1 MAISEKRIRFH
12 LHRQQ
17 KLKSKRHNWDNLWQD
32 LSDYFCPGRI
42 TAVRREEDGARK
54 TKKIYDNT
62 GADAAQKLA
71 AGLYSRTVNPAS
83 KWFYITL
90 ETPDEELEKDK
101 DVAAW
106 FDIARDR
113 TQSVINKRG
122 TGALYQTY
130 CDLTSLCNA
139 VLFTNEDP
147 INGVSFRTFP
157 IDTVDIAE
165 DYRGV
170 VDTVYRKFEMTL
182 RQVEQEFPG
191 RLPDDK
197 MRQMDEEPDAKVE
210 VLHVVG
216 PRQDY
221 DPDKIDNLNMPFESL
236 YILCEGEVLLAESG
250 YPEMPYAVARLEVL
264 AGELYGRGPATIA
277 LPEVKSLNEMA
288 KLQLDGSNMRLRPPL
303 DVPLNAYVNP
313 IQLIPGYKN
322 LNQDEGGRR
331 VTALNVAGD
340 LQYTAKDIELQ
351 QNKVK
356 EIFYN
361 DQLYLRTNAEMTA
374 TEVQKRSEIQMQLM
388 GPWQGRLELELFE
401 PLINR
406 ILGILIRSGEI
417 PPPPQALL
425 EMSDM
430 TLSGRPQEVVDAMQK
445 TLQSGPQA
453 KKPGRPKKSKAEQQR
468 ETKERQ
474 KYSTRALK
482 IVYDSPLARAQRLVD
497 VQVIDQ
503 VKMSIAQSMQ
513 LNPQGAQE
521 YLMRF
526 DMVQM
531 EVDRAR
537 ALGLPSKYIKTQEEF
552 EQAQAAQQQQMQQM
566 QQMQALQQMADVGEK
581 VGRTPGGEQL
591 TQNLF
596 GQLGEQ
602 MGQATEEEALT
613 GG

>member
-1 MAISEKRIRFH
+1 MTVSEKRVRFH
-12 LHRQQ
+12 IQRQQ
-17 KLKSKRHNWDNLWQD
+17 KLKSKRQNWDNLWQD

-42 TAVRREEDGARK
+42 TAIRREEEGARK
-54 TKKIYDNT
+54 TQKIYDNT

-90 ETPDEELEKDK
+90 ETADEELENDK
-101 DVAAW
+101 EVNNW

-139 VLFTNEDP
+139 VLFIQEDP
-147 INGVSFRTFP
+147 INGVSFRTYP
-157 IDTVDIAE
+157 IDRVDIAE

-182 RQVEQEFPG
+182 RQIEQEFPG
-191 RLPDDK
+191 KLPHDK
-197 MRQMDEEPDAKVE
+197 VQQMENEPDAKAW
-210 VLHVVG
+210 VLHVVA
-216 PRQDY
+216 PRKDR

-236 YILCEGEVLLAESG
+236 YILCEGPVLLEESG

-331 VTALNVAGD
+331 ITALNVAGD

-406 ILGILIRSGEI
+406 ILGILIRHGDV

-425 EMSDM
+425 DNSEE
-430 TLSGRPQEVVDAMQK
+430 TLSGRPSEVFE
-445 TLQSGPQA
+445 QA
-453 KKPGRPKKSKAEQQR
+453 RAEVIGKKKPKEGQKKEKSEKQQA
-468 ETKERQ
+468 KERQ

-503 VKMSIAQSMQ
+503 VKQSIAASMQ
-513 LNPQGAQE
+513 LNPQSAQE

-531 EVDRAR
+531 EVDRAK
-537 ALGLPSKYIKTQEEF
+537 ALGLPTKYIVSQEEY
-552 EQAQAAQQQQMQQM
+552 EQAKAAMQQQQA
-566 QQMQALQQMADVGEK
+566 QMQAMQSMGQMADVGQK
-581 VGRTPGGEQL
+581 VGNTPGGEQL
-591 TQNLF
+591 TQQLF
-596 GQLGEQ
+596 SQLGSQ
-602 MGQATEEEALT
+602 MGEGAEAE
-613 GG
+613 GNENG

>member
-1 MAISEKRIRFH
+1 MTVSEKRIRFH
-12 LHRQQ
+12 LNRQQ
-17 KLKSKRHNWDNLWQD
+17 RLKSKRQNWDNLWQD

-42 TAVRREEDGARK
+42 TAIRREEEGARK

-90 ETPDEELEKDK
+90 ETADEELENNKEINN
-101 DVAAW
+101 W

-139 VLFTNEDP
+139 VLFIQEDP
-147 INGVSFRTFP
+147 ISGVSFRTYP
-157 IDTVDIAE
+157 IDRVDIAE

-182 RQVEQEFPG
+182 RQIDQEFPG
-191 RLPDDK
+191 KLPHDK
-197 MRQMDEEPDAKVE
+197 LQQMETEPDAKAW
-210 VLHVVG
+210 VLHVVA
-216 PRQDY
+216 PRKDR

-236 YILCEGEVLLAESG
+236 YILCEGPVLLEESG

-331 VTALNVAGD
+331 ITALNVAGD

-401 PLINR
+401 PMINR
-406 ILGILIRSGEI
+406 ILGILIRQGEV
-417 PPPPQALL
+417 PPPPQELL
-425 EMSDM
+425 ENADND
-430 TLSGRPQEVVDAMQK
+430 TFSGRPEGYYEESRMQ
-445 TLQSGPQA
+445 LAG
-453 KKPGRPKKSKAEQQR
+453 KKSKKDKKQTPKQEA
-468 ETKERQ
+468 KERQ

-531 EVDRAR
+531 EVDRAK
-537 ALGLPSKYIKTQEEF
+537 ALGLPTKYIVSQEDY
-552 EQAQAAQQQQMQQM
+552 EQAKAQMQQQQQQMQAM
-566 QQMQALQQMADVGEK
+566 QQMGAMADVGQK
-581 VGRTPGGEQL
+581 VGNTPGGEQL
-591 TQNLF
+591 TQQMF
-596 GQLGEQ
+596 AQLGEQ
-602 MGQATEEEALT
+602 MGGEAEAE
-613 GG
+613 GSENG

>member
-1 MAISEKRIRFH
+1 MAISEKRVKFH
-12 LHRQQ
+12 IARQQ
-17 KLKSKRHNWDNLWQD
+17 KLKANRANWDSLWQD

-42 TAVRREEDGARK
+42 TAVRKESEGARK
-54 TKKIYDNT
+54 TQKIYDNT
-62 GADAAQKLA
+62 GADASQKLA

-83 KWFYITL
+83 KWFYITV
-90 ETPDEELEKDK
+90 ETPDESIETNKE
-101 DVAAW
+101 VSEW
-106 FDIARDR
+106 FDLARDK

-139 VLFTNEDP
+139 VLFINEDP
-147 INGVSFRTFP
+147 IAGVSFRVFP

-182 RQVEQEFPG
+182 RQIEQEFPG
-191 RLPDDK
+191 KLSRDKQQQMEDD
-197 MRQMDEEPDAKVE
+197 PDAKAN

-216 PRQDY
+216 PRKKY
-221 DPDKIDNLNMPFESL
+221 DPDKIDNLNMPIESI
-236 YILCEGEVLLAESG
+236 YILCEDATVLQESG

-288 KLQLDGSNMRLRPPL
+288 KLQLDSSNMRLRPPL
-303 DVPLNAYVNP
+303 DVPINAYVNP
-313 IQLIPGYKN
+313 IELIPGYKN

-331 VTALNVAGD
+331 VTPLNVAGE
-340 LQYTAKDIELQ
+340 LSYTAKDIELM

-356 EIFYN
+356 TIFYN

-406 ILGILIRSGEI
+406 VLGILIRTGEI
-417 PPPPQALL
+417 PPPPQELL
-425 EMSDM
+425 ELSEDEV
-430 TLSGRPQEVVDAMQK
+430 LSGKLQRQESNSEEQE
-445 TLQSGPQA
+445 A
-453 KKPGRPKKSKAEQQR
+453 KQEEKRRKR
-468 ETKERQ
+468 
-474 KYSTRALK
+474 YSTKALK

-503 VKMSIAQSMQ
+503 VKMSIAQTMQ
-513 LNPQGAQE
+513 LNPQGAQDL
-521 YLMRF
+521 LMRF
-526 DMVQM
+526 DLGKM
-531 EVDRAR
+531 EVDKAK
-537 ALGLPSKYIKTQEEF
+537 ALGLPTKYIVTDEEYNKAK
-552 EQAQAAQQQQMQQM
+552 EAQAAQMQQAQAM
-566 QQMQALQQMADVGEK
+566 QSMTQMADAGQK
-581 VGRTPGGEQL
+581 IGNTPGGEQL
-591 TQNLF
+591 TQGLF
-596 GQLGEQ
+596 GALGEQ
-602 MGQATEEEALT
+602 LGGAL
-613 GG
+613 GEGAAANG

>member
-1 MAISEKRIRFH
+1 MTVTEKRIRFH
-12 LHRQQ
+12 LNRQQ
-17 KLKSKRHNWDNLWQD
+17 KLKSKRQNWDNLWQD

-42 TAVRREEDGARK
+42 TAIRREEDGARK

-90 ETPDEELEKDK
+90 ETADEELENNSEINK
-101 DVAAW
+101 W
-106 FDIARDR
+106 FDLARDR

-139 VLFTNEDP
+139 VLFIQEDP
-147 INGVSFRTFP
+147 ISGVSFRTYP
-157 IDTVDIAE
+157 IDRVDIAE

-182 RQVEQEFPG
+182 RQINQEFPG
-191 RLPDDK
+191 KLPHDK
-197 MRQMDEEPDAKVE
+197 MQQMENEPDAKAW
-210 VLHVVG
+210 VLHVVA
-216 PRQDY
+216 PRTER

-236 YILCEGEVLLAESG
+236 YILCEGPVLLEESG

-331 VTALNVAGD
+331 ITALNVAGD

-401 PLINR
+401 PMINR
-406 ILGILIRSGEI
+406 ILGILIRQGDV
-417 PPPPQALL
+417 PPPPQELL
-425 EMSDM
+425 ENADNE
-430 TLSGRPQEVVDAMQK
+430 TFSGRPEGYYEESRMQ
-445 TLQSGPQA
+445 LAG
-453 KKPGRPKKSKAEQQR
+453 KKPKKDKKQTPKQEA
-468 ETKERQ
+468 KERQ

-503 VKMSIAQSMQ
+503 VKASIAQSMQ
-513 LNPQGAQE
+513 LNPQGAQD

-531 EVDRAR
+531 EVDRAK
-537 ALGLPSKYIKTQEEF
+537 ALGLPTKYIVPQEEY
-552 EQAQAAQQQQMQQM
+552 EQAKAQMQQQQQQMQAM
-566 QQMQALQQMADVGEK
+566 QQMGAMADVGQK
-581 VGRTPGGEQL
+581 VGNTPGGEQL
-591 TQNLF
+591 TQQMFN
-596 GQLGEQ
+596 QLGEQ
-602 MGQATEEEALT
+602 MSGEAEAE
-613 GG
+613 GSENG

>member
-1 MAISEKRIRFH
+1 MAISEKRVKFH
-12 LHRQQ
+12 IARQQ
-17 KLKSKRHNWDNLWQD
+17 KLKANRANWDSLWQD

-42 TAVRREEDGARK
+42 TAIRKESEGARK
-54 TKKIYDNT
+54 TQKIYDNT
-62 GADAAQKLA
+62 GADASQKLA

-83 KWFYITL
+83 KWFYITV
-90 ETPDEELEKDK
+90 ETPDESIEASKE
-101 DVAAW
+101 VSEW
-106 FDIARDR
+106 FDLARDK

-139 VLFTNEDP
+139 VLFINEDP
-147 INGVSFRTFP
+147 IAGVSFRVFP

-182 RQVEQEFPG
+182 RQIEQEFPG
-191 RLPDDK
+191 KLSRDKQQQMEDD
-197 MRQMDEEPDAKVE
+197 PDAKAN

-216 PRQDY
+216 PRKKY
-221 DPDKIDNLNMPFESL
+221 DPDKIDNLNMPIESI
-236 YILCEGEVLLAESG
+236 YILCEDATVLQESG

-288 KLQLDGSNMRLRPPL
+288 KLQLDSSNMRLRPPL
-303 DVPLNAYVNP
+303 DVPINAYVNP
-313 IQLIPGYKN
+313 IELIPGYKN

-331 VTALNVAGD
+331 VTPLNVAGE
-340 LQYTAKDIELQ
+340 LSYTAKDIELM

-356 EIFYN
+356 TIFYN

-406 ILGILIRSGEI
+406 VLGILIRTGEI
-417 PPPPQALL
+417 PPPPQELL
-425 EMSDM
+425 ELSEDEV
-430 TLSGRPQEVVDAMQK
+430 LSGKLQRQESNSEEQE
-445 TLQSGPQA
+445 A
-453 KKPGRPKKSKAEQQR
+453 KQEEKRRKR
-468 ETKERQ
+468 
-474 KYSTRALK
+474 YSTKALK

-503 VKMSIAQSMQ
+503 VKMSIAQTMQ
-513 LNPQGAQE
+513 LNPQGAQDL
-521 YLMRF
+521 LMRF
-526 DMVQM
+526 DLGKM
-531 EVDRAR
+531 EVDKAK
-537 ALGLPSKYIKTQEEF
+537 ALGLPTKYIVTDEEYNKAK
-552 EQAQAAQQQQMQQM
+552 EAQAAQMQQAQAM
-566 QQMQALQQMADVGEK
+566 QSMTQMADAGQK
-581 VGRTPGGEQL
+581 IGNTPGGEQL
-591 TQNLF
+591 TQGLF
-596 GQLGEQ
+596 GALGEQ
-602 MGQATEEEALT
+602 LGGAL
-613 GG
+613 GEGAAANG

>member
-1 MAISEKRIRFH
+1 MTISDKRVRFH
-12 LHRQQ
+12 INRQQ
-17 KLKSKRHNWDNLWQD
+17 KLKNNRHNWDSLWQD

-42 TAVRREEDGARK
+42 TAVRKEEPGARK
-54 TKKIYDNT
+54 TQKIYDNT

-71 AGLYSRTVNPAS
+71 AGLYSRTVNPSS
-83 KWFYITL
+83 KWFYLTL
-90 ETPDEELEKDK
+90 EEADSDLEQNSK
-101 DVAAW
+101 VCEW

-130 CDLTSLCNA
+130 CDLTTLCNA

-147 INGVSFRTFP
+147 ITGISFRVFP

-182 RQVEQEFPG
+182 RQIEQEFPG
-191 RLPDDK
+191 KLPYDKKQQMEDD
-197 MRQMDEEPDAKVE
+197 PDAKAW

-216 PRQDY
+216 PRKKY
-221 DPDKIDNLNMPFESL
+221 DPDKIDNLNMPIESV
-236 YILCEGEVLLAESG
+236 YILCDCEVVLQEGG

-303 DVPLNAYVNP
+303 DVPVNAYLNP
-313 IQLIPGYKN
+313 IELIPGYKN

-331 VTALNVAGD
+331 VTALNVSGD
-340 LQYTAKDIELQ
+340 LQYTSKDIEAMQ
-351 QNKVK
+351 TKVK

-406 ILGILIRSGEI
+406 ILGILIRQGEV
-417 PPPPQALL
+417 PPPPQELL
-425 EMSDM
+425 EASEDQ
-430 TLSGRPQEVVDAMQK
+430 TLSGKPQEELSEK
-445 TLQSGPQA
+445 QA
-453 KKPGRPKKSKAEQQR
+453 EKQ
-468 ETKERQ
+468 RQ
-474 KYSTRALK
+474 KYTTKALK

-503 VKMSIAQSMQ
+503 VKMSIAQAMQ
-513 LNPQGAQE
+513 LNPQGAQD
-521 YLMRF
+521 LLLRF
-526 DMVQM
+526 DLVKM

-537 ALGLPSKYIKTQEEF
+537 SLGLPTKYIVPDDKFEE
-552 EQAQAAQQQQMQQM
+552 AKAAQQAQMQQM
-566 QQMQALQQMADVGEK
+566 QQMQSLQQMADMGQK
-581 VGRTPGGEQL
+581 VGNTPGGEQL

-596 GQLGEQ
+596 GTLGEQ
-602 MGQATEEEALT
+602 MGEAM
-613 GG
+613 GAAVPENG

>member
-1 MAISEKRIRFH
+1 MTVSEKRIRFH
-12 LHRQQ
+12 LNRQQ
-17 KLKSKRHNWDNLWQD
+17 RLKSKRQNWDNLWQD

-42 TAVRREEDGARK
+42 TAIRREEEGARK

-90 ETPDEELEKDK
+90 ETADEELENNSEINK
-101 DVAAW
+101 W

-139 VLFTNEDP
+139 VLFIQEDP
-147 INGVSFRTFP
+147 ISGVSFRTYP
-157 IDTVDIAE
+157 IDRVDIAE

-182 RQVEQEFPG
+182 RQIDQEFPG
-191 RLPDDK
+191 KLPHDK
-197 MRQMDEEPDAKVE
+197 LQQMETEPDAKAW
-210 VLHVVG
+210 VLHVVA
-216 PRQDY
+216 PRKDR

-236 YILCEGEVLLAESG
+236 YILCEGPVLLEESG

-331 VTALNVAGD
+331 ITALNVAGD

-401 PLINR
+401 PMINR
-406 ILGILIRSGEI
+406 ILGILIRQGEV
-417 PPPPQALL
+417 PPPPQELL
-425 EMSDM
+425 ENADRE
-430 TLSGRPQEVVDAMQK
+430 TFSGRPEGYYEESRMQ
-445 TLQSGPQA
+445 LAG
-453 KKPGRPKKSKAEQQR
+453 KKSKKDKKQTPKQEA
-468 ETKERQ
+468 KERQ

-531 EVDRAR
+531 EVDRAK
-537 ALGLPSKYIKTQEEF
+537 ALGLPTKYIVSQEQY
-552 EQAQAAQQQQMQQM
+552 EQAKAQMQQQQQQMQAM
-566 QQMQALQQMADVGEK
+566 QQMGAMADVGQK
-581 VGRTPGGEQL
+581 VGNTPGGEQL
-591 TQNLF
+591 TQQMF
-596 GQLGEQ
+596 AQLGEQ
-602 MGQATEEEALT
+602 MGGEAEAE
-613 GG
+613 GSENG

>member
-1 MAISEKRIRFH
+1 MAISEKQIKFH
-12 LHRQQ
+12 IARQQ
-17 KLKSKRHNWDNLWQD
+17 KLNAARANWDSLWQD

-42 TAVRREEDGARK
+42 TAVRKESEGERK
-54 TKKIYDNT
+54 TQKIYDNT

-90 ETPDEELEKDK
+90 ETPDEELENNQA
-101 DVAAW
+101 VSEW
-106 FDIARDR
+106 FDLARDR
-113 TQSVINKRG
+113 AQSVINKRG

-130 CDLTSLCNA
+130 CDLVTLCNA

-147 INGVSFRTFP
+147 INGISFRVFP

-191 RLPDDK
+191 KLSRDK
-197 MRQMDEEPDAKVE
+197 LQQMESEPDAKVE
-210 VLHVVG
+210 ILHVVG
-216 PRQDY
+216 PRKKY
-221 DPDKIDNLNMPFESL
+221 DPDKIDNLNMPIESI
-236 YILCEGEVLLAESG
+236 YILCDEELVLQESG

-288 KLQLDGSNMRLRPPL
+288 KLQLDSSNMRLRPPL
-303 DVPLNAYVNP
+303 DVPVNAYINP
-313 IQLIPGYKN
+313 IELIPGYKN
-322 LNQDEGGRR
+322 LNQDESGRR
-331 VTALNVAGD
+331 VTPLNVSGE
-340 LQYTAKDIELQ
+340 LSYTAKDIELM

-356 EIFYN
+356 TIFYN

-406 ILGILIRSGEI
+406 ILGILVRSGEI
-417 PPPPQALL
+417 PPPPQELL
-425 EMSDM
+425 D
-430 TLSGRPQEVVDAMQK
+430 LSEDEAIQSLVKSPDEELSEKDTAKQEK
-445 TLQSGPQA
+445 II
-453 KKPGRPKKSKAEQQR
+453 SK
-468 ETKERQ
+468 
-474 KYSTRALK
+474 KYSTKALK

-503 VKMSIAQSMQ
+503 VKMSIMQTMQ
-513 LNPQGAQE
+513 LNPNAAQE
-521 YLMRF
+521 LLMRF
-526 DMVQM
+526 DFGRM
-531 EVDRAR
+531 EVDRAK
-537 ALGLPSKYIKTQEEF
+537 ALGLPTKYIVSEEKYN
-552 EQAQAAQQQQMQQM
+552 QAKAAQEAQKQQLQAMQGM
-566 QQMQALQQMADVGEK
+566 TQMADVSQK
-581 VGRTPGGEQL
+581 VGNTPGGEQL
-591 TQNLF
+591 TKSLF
-596 GQLGEQ
+596 GSLGEQ
-602 MGQATEEEALT
+602 LSGALE
-613 GG
+613 GAMPANG

>member
-1 MAISEKRIRFH
+1 MTVSEKRIRFH

-17 KLKSKRHNWDNLWQD
+17 RLKSKRQNWDNLWQD

-42 TAVRREEDGARK
+42 TAIRREEEGARK

-90 ETPDEELEKDK
+90 ETADEELENNTEINK
-101 DVAAW
+101 W
-106 FDIARDR
+106 FDVARDR

-139 VLFTNEDP
+139 VLFIQEDP
-147 INGVSFRTFP
+147 ISGISFRTYP
-157 IDTVDIAE
+157 IDRVDIAE

-182 RQVEQEFPG
+182 RQINQEFPG
-191 RLPDDK
+191 KLPHDK
-197 MRQMDEEPDAKVE
+197 MQQMENEPDAKAW
-210 VLHVVG
+210 VLHVVA
-216 PRQDY
+216 PRTDR

-236 YILCEGEVLLAESG
+236 YILCEGPVLLEESG

-331 VTALNVAGD
+331 ITALNVAGD

-401 PLINR
+401 PMINR
-406 ILGILIRSGEI
+406 ILGILIRQGEV
-417 PPPPQALL
+417 PPPPQELL
-425 EMSDM
+425 ENADRD
-430 TLSGRPQEVVDAMQK
+430 TFSGRPEGYYEESRMQ
-445 TLQSGPQA
+445 LAG
-453 KKPGRPKKSKAEQQR
+453 KKSKKDKKQTPKQEA
-468 ETKERQ
+468 KERQ

-513 LNPQGAQE
+513 LNPQGAQD

-531 EVDRAR
+531 EVDRAK
-537 ALGLPSKYIKTQEEF
+537 ALGLPTKYIVSQEQY
-552 EQAQAAQQQQMQQM
+552 EQAKAQMQQQQQQMQAM
-566 QQMQALQQMADVGEK
+566 QQMGSMADVGQK
-581 VGRTPGGEQL
+581 VGNTPGGEQL
-591 TQNLF
+591 TQQMF
-596 GQLGEQ
+596 AQLGEQ
-602 MGQATEEEALT
+602 MGGEAEAE
-613 GG
+613 GSENG

>member
-1 MAISEKRIRFH
+1 MTVSEKRIRFH
-12 LHRQQ
+12 LNRQQ
-17 KLKSKRHNWDNLWQD
+17 KLKSKRQNWDNLWQD

-42 TAVRREEDGARK
+42 TAIRREEEGARK

-71 AGLYSRTVNPAS
+71 AGVYSRTVNPAS

-90 ETPDEELEKDK
+90 ETADEELENNIEINK
-101 DVAAW
+101 W

-139 VLFTNEDP
+139 VLFIQEDP
-147 INGVSFRTFP
+147 ISGISFRTYP
-157 IDTVDIAE
+157 IDRVDIAE

-182 RQVEQEFPG
+182 RQIDQEFPG
-191 RLPDDK
+191 KLPHDK
-197 MRQMDEEPDAKVE
+197 LQQMETEPDAKAW
-210 VLHVVG
+210 VLHVVA
-216 PRQDY
+216 PRKDR

-236 YILCEGEVLLAESG
+236 YILCEGPVLLEESG

-322 LNQDEGGRR
+322 LNQDDGGRKI
-331 VTALNVAGD
+331 TPLNVAGD

-401 PLINR
+401 PMINR
-406 ILGILIRSGEI
+406 ILGILIRQGEV
-417 PPPPQALL
+417 PPPPQELL
-425 EMSDM
+425 ENADND
-430 TLSGRPQEVVDAMQK
+430 TFSGRPEGYYEESRMQ
-445 TLQSGPQA
+445 LAG
-453 KKPGRPKKSKAEQQR
+453 KKSKKDKKQTPKQEA
-468 ETKERQ
+468 KERQ

-531 EVDRAR
+531 EVDRAK
-537 ALGLPSKYIKTQEEF
+537 ALGLPTKYIISQGDYDKAK
-552 EQAQAAQQQQMQQM
+552 AQMQQQQQQMQAM
-566 QQMQALQQMADVGEK
+566 QQMGAMADVGQK
-581 VGRTPGGEQL
+581 VGNTPGGEQL
-591 TQNLF
+591 TQQMF
-596 GQLGEQ
+596 AQLGEQ
-602 MGQATEEEALT
+602 MGGEAEAE
-613 GG
+613 GSENG

>member
-1 MAISEKRIRFH
+1 MTVSEKRIRFH
-12 LHRQQ
+12 LNRQQ
-17 KLKSKRHNWDNLWQD
+17 RLKSKRQNWDNLWQD

-42 TAVRREEDGARK
+42 TAIRREEEGARK

-90 ETPDEELEKDK
+90 ETADEELENNSEINK
-101 DVAAW
+101 W

-139 VLFTNEDP
+139 VLFIQEDP
-147 INGVSFRTFP
+147 ISGVSFRTYP
-157 IDTVDIAE
+157 IDRVDIAE

-182 RQVEQEFPG
+182 RQIDQEFPG
-191 RLPDDK
+191 KLPHDK
-197 MRQMDEEPDAKVE
+197 LQQMETEPDAKAW
-210 VLHVVG
+210 VLHVVA
-216 PRQDY
+216 PRTDR

-236 YILCEGEVLLAESG
+236 YILCEGPVLLEESG
-250 YPEMPYAVARLEVL
+250 YPEMPYAVARLEVR

-331 VTALNVAGD
+331 ITALNVAGD

-401 PLINR
+401 PMINR
-406 ILGILIRSGEI
+406 ILGILIRQGEV
-417 PPPPQALL
+417 PPPPQELL
-425 EMSDM
+425 ENADRD
-430 TLSGRPQEVVDAMQK
+430 TFSGRPEGYYEESRMQ
-445 TLQSGPQA
+445 LAG
-453 KKPGRPKKSKAEQQR
+453 KKSKKGKKQTPKQEV
-468 ETKERQ
+468 KERQ

-531 EVDRAR
+531 EVDRAK
-537 ALGLPSKYIKTQEEF
+537 ALGLPTKYIVSQEQY
-552 EQAQAAQQQQMQQM
+552 EQAKAQMQQQQQQMQAM
-566 QQMQALQQMADVGEK
+566 QQMGAMADVGQK
-581 VGRTPGGEQL
+581 VGNTPGGEQL
-591 TQNLF
+591 TQQMF
-596 GQLGEQ
+596 AQLGEQ
-602 MGQATEEEALT
+602 MGGEAEAE
-613 GG
+613 GSENG

>member
-1 MAISEKRIRFH
+1 MAISEKRVRFH
-12 LHRQQ
+12 INRQQ
-17 KLKSKRHNWDNLWQD
+17 KLKSNRHNWDSLWQD

-42 TAVRREEDGARK
+42 TAVRKDSPGSRK
-54 TKKIYDNT
+54 TQKIYDNT

-71 AGLYSRTVNPAS
+71 AGLYSRTVNPSS
-83 KWFYITL
+83 KWFYLTL
-90 ETPDEELEKDK
+90 EEPDESLENNSK
-101 DVAAW
+101 VSEW

-113 TQSVINKRG
+113 AQSVINKRG

-130 CDLTSLCNA
+130 CDLTTLCNA

-147 INGVSFRTFP
+147 ITGISFRVFP

-165 DYRGV
+165 DYRGI

-182 RQVEQEFPG
+182 RQIEQEFPG
-191 RLPDDK
+191 KLPYDKKQQMEDD
-197 MRQMDEEPDAKVE
+197 PDAKAW

-216 PRQDY
+216 PRKDY
-221 DPDKIDNLNMPFESL
+221 DPDKIDNTNMPIESV
-236 YILCEGEVLLAESG
+236 YILCDSETVLQESG

-303 DVPLNAYVNP
+303 DVPVNAYLNP
-313 IQLIPGYKN
+313 IELIPGYKN

-331 VTALNVAGD
+331 VTALNVSGD
-340 LQYTAKDIELQ
+340 LQYTSKDIEAMQ
-351 QNKVK
+351 TKVK

-406 ILGILIRSGEI
+406 ILGILIRQGEI
-417 PPPPQALL
+417 PPPPQELL
-425 EMSDM
+425 EATENT
-430 TLSGRPQEVVDAMQK
+430 TLSGKPQEELSEK
-445 TLQSGPQA
+445 QA
-453 KKPGRPKKSKAEQQR
+453 EKQ
-468 ETKERQ
+468 RQ
-474 KYSTRALK
+474 KYTTKALK

-503 VKMSIAQSMQ
+503 VKQSIAMAMQ
-513 LNPQGAQE
+513 LNPQGAQD
-521 YLMRF
+521 LLLRF
-526 DMVQM
+526 DLVKM

-537 ALGLPSKYIKTQEEF
+537 SLGLPTKYIVSDDKFEEAKT
-552 EQAQAAQQQQMQQM
+552 AQKAQMDQMQQM
-566 QQMQALQQMADVGEK
+566 QSLQQMADMGQK
-581 VGRTPGGEQL
+581 IGNTPGGEQV
-591 TQNLF
+591 TQSLF

-602 MGQATEEEALT
+602 MGAAM
-613 GG
+613 GGAAPEGG

>member
-1 MAISEKRIRFH
+1 MTVSEKRIRFH

-17 KLKSKRHNWDNLWQD
+17 RLKSKRQNWDNLWQD

-42 TAVRREEDGARK
+42 TAIRREEEGARK

-90 ETPDEELEKDK
+90 ETADEELENNTEINK
-101 DVAAW
+101 W

-139 VLFTNEDP
+139 VLFIQEDP
-147 INGVSFRTFP
+147 ISGVSFRTYP
-157 IDTVDIAE
+157 IDRVDIAE

-182 RQVEQEFPG
+182 RQINQEFPG
-191 RLPDDK
+191 KLPYDK
-197 MRQMDEEPDAKVE
+197 MQQMENEPDAKAW
-210 VLHVVG
+210 VLHVVA
-216 PRQDY
+216 PRTDR

-236 YILCEGEVLLAESG
+236 YILCEGPVLLEESG

-331 VTALNVAGD
+331 ITALNVAGD

-401 PLINR
+401 PMINR
-406 ILGILIRSGEI
+406 ILGILIRQGEV
-417 PPPPQALL
+417 PPPPQELL
-425 EMSDM
+425 ENADND
-430 TLSGRPQEVVDAMQK
+430 TFSGRPEGYYEESRMQL
-445 TLQSGPQA
+445 TG
-453 KKPGRPKKSKAEQQR
+453 KKSKKDKKQTLKQEA
-468 ETKERQ
+468 KERQ

-531 EVDRAR
+531 EVDRAK
-537 ALGLPSKYIKTQEEF
+537 ALGLPTKYIVSQEDYK
-552 EQAQAAQQQQMQQM
+552 QAKAQMQQQQQQMQAM
-566 QQMQALQQMADVGEK
+566 QQMGAMADVGQK
-581 VGRTPGGEQL
+581 VGNTPGGEQL
-591 TQNLF
+591 TQQMF
-596 GQLGEQ
+596 AQLGEQ
-602 MGQATEEEALT
+602 MGGEAEAE
-613 GG
+613 GSENG

>member
-1 MAISEKRIRFH
+1 MTVSEKRIRFH

-17 KLKSKRHNWDNLWQD
+17 RLKSKRQNWDNLWQD

-42 TAVRREEDGARK
+42 TAIRREEEGARK

-90 ETPDEELEKDK
+90 ETADEELENNTEINK
-101 DVAAW
+101 W
-106 FDIARDR
+106 FDVARDR

-139 VLFTNEDP
+139 VLFIQEDP
-147 INGVSFRTFP
+147 ISGISFRTYP
-157 IDTVDIAE
+157 IDRVDIAE

-182 RQVEQEFPG
+182 RQINQEFPG
-191 RLPDDK
+191 KLPHDK
-197 MRQMDEEPDAKVE
+197 MQQMENEPDAKAW
-210 VLHVVG
+210 VLHVVA
-216 PRQDY
+216 PRTDR

-236 YILCEGEVLLAESG
+236 YILCEGPVLLEESG

-331 VTALNVAGD
+331 ITALNVAGD

-401 PLINR
+401 PMINR
-406 ILGILIRSGEI
+406 ILGILIRQGEV
-417 PPPPQALL
+417 PPPPQELL
-425 EMSDM
+425 ENADRD
-430 TLSGRPQEVVDAMQK
+430 TFSGRPEGYYEESRMQ
-445 TLQSGPQA
+445 LAG
-453 KKPGRPKKSKAEQQR
+453 KKSKKDKKQTPKQEA
-468 ETKERQ
+468 KERQ

-513 LNPQGAQE
+513 LNPQGAQD

-531 EVDRAR
+531 EVDRAK
-537 ALGLPSKYIKTQEEF
+537 ALGLPTKYIVSQEQY
-552 EQAQAAQQQQMQQM
+552 EQAKAQMQQQQQQMQAM
-566 QQMQALQQMADVGEK
+566 QQMGAMADAGQK
-581 VGRTPGGEQL
+581 VGNTPGGEQL
-591 TQNLF
+591 TQQMF
-596 GQLGEQ
+596 AQLGEQ
-602 MGQATEEEALT
+602 MGGEAEAE
-613 GG
+613 GSENG

>member
-1 MAISEKRIRFH
+1 M
-12 LHRQQ
+12 
-17 KLKSKRHNWDNLWQD
+17 
-32 LSDYFCPGRI
+32 SDYFCPGRI
-42 TAVRREEDGARK
+42 TAIRREEEGARK

-90 ETPDEELEKDK
+90 ETADEELENNTEINK
-101 DVAAW
+101 W

-139 VLFTNEDP
+139 VLFIQEDP
-147 INGVSFRTFP
+147 ISGVSFRTYP
-157 IDTVDIAE
+157 IDRVDIAE

-182 RQVEQEFPG
+182 RQIDQEFPG
-191 RLPDDK
+191 KLPHDK
-197 MRQMDEEPDAKVE
+197 MQQMENEPDAKAW
-210 VLHVVG
+210 VLHVVA
-216 PRQDY
+216 PRADR

-236 YILCEGEVLLAESG
+236 YILCEGPVLLEESG

-331 VTALNVAGD
+331 ITALNVAGD

-388 GPWQGRLELELFE
+388 GPWQGRLELVLFE
-401 PLINR
+401 PMINR
-406 ILGILIRSGEI
+406 ILGILIRQGDV
-417 PPPPQALL
+417 PPPPQELL
-425 EMSDM
+425 ENANNE
-430 TLSGRPQEVVDAMQK
+430 TFSGRPEGYYEESRMQ
-445 TLQSGPQA
+445 LAG
-453 KKPGRPKKSKAEQQR
+453 KKSKKDKKQTPKQEA
-468 ETKERQ
+468 KERQ
-474 KYSTRALK
+474 KYSTRAK

-531 EVDRAR
+531 EVDRAK
-537 ALGLPSKYIKTQEEF
+537 ALGLPTKYIVPQEEY
-552 EQAQAAQQQQMQQM
+552 EQAKAQMQQQQQQMQAM
-566 QQMQALQQMADVGEK
+566 QQMGEMLVKKLQYT
-581 VGRTPGGEQL
+581 RW
-591 TQNLF
+591 
-596 GQLGEQ
+596 
-602 MGQATEEEALT
+602 
-613 GG
+613 

>member
-1 MAISEKRIRFH
+1 MTVSEKRIRFH
-12 LHRQQ
+12 LNRQQ
-17 KLKSKRHNWDNLWQD
+17 RLKSKRQNWDNLWQD

-42 TAVRREEDGARK
+42 TAIRREEEGARK

-90 ETPDEELEKDK
+90 ETADEELENNSEINK
-101 DVAAW
+101 W

-139 VLFTNEDP
+139 VLFIQEDP
-147 INGVSFRTFP
+147 ISGVSFRTYP
-157 IDTVDIAE
+157 IDRVDIAE

-182 RQVEQEFPG
+182 RQIDQEFPG
-191 RLPDDK
+191 KLPHDK
-197 MRQMDEEPDAKVE
+197 LQQMETEPDAKAW
-210 VLHVVG
+210 VLHVVA
-216 PRQDY
+216 PRTDR

-236 YILCEGEVLLAESG
+236 YILCEGPVLLEESG

-331 VTALNVAGD
+331 ITALNVAGD

-401 PLINR
+401 PMINR
-406 ILGILIRSGEI
+406 ILGILIRQGEV
-417 PPPPQALL
+417 PPPPQELL
-425 EMSDM
+425 ENADRD
-430 TLSGRPQEVVDAMQK
+430 TFSGRPEGYYEESRMQ
-445 TLQSGPQA
+445 LAG
-453 KKPGRPKKSKAEQQR
+453 KKSKKGKKQTPKQEV
-468 ETKERQ
+468 KERQ

-531 EVDRAR
+531 EVDRAK
-537 ALGLPSKYIKTQEEF
+537 ALGLPTKYIVSQEQY
-552 EQAQAAQQQQMQQM
+552 EQAKAQMQQQQQQMQAM
-566 QQMQALQQMADVGEK
+566 QQMGAMADVGQK
-581 VGRTPGGEQL
+581 VGNTPGGEQL
-591 TQNLF
+591 TQQMF
-596 GQLGEQ
+596 AQLGEQ
-602 MGQATEEEALT
+602 MGGEAEAE
-613 GG
+613 GSENG

>member
-1 MAISEKRIRFH
+1 MTVTEKRIRFH
-12 LHRQQ
+12 LNRQQ
-17 KLKSKRHNWDNLWQD
+17 KLKSKRQNWDNLWQD

-42 TAVRREEDGARK
+42 TAIRREEDGARK

-90 ETPDEELEKDK
+90 ETADEELENNSEINK
-101 DVAAW
+101 W
-106 FDIARDR
+106 FDLARDR

-139 VLFTNEDP
+139 VLFIQEDP
-147 INGVSFRTFP
+147 ISGVSFRTYP
-157 IDTVDIAE
+157 IDRVDIAE

-182 RQVEQEFPG
+182 RQINQEFPG
-191 RLPDDK
+191 KLPHDK
-197 MRQMDEEPDAKVE
+197 MQQMENEPDAKAW
-210 VLHVVG
+210 VLHVVA
-216 PRQDY
+216 PRTER

-236 YILCEGEVLLAESG
+236 YILCEGPVLLEESG

-331 VTALNVAGD
+331 ITALNVAGD

-401 PLINR
+401 PMINR
-406 ILGILIRSGEI
+406 ILGILIRQGDV
-417 PPPPQALL
+417 PPPPQELL
-425 EMSDM
+425 ENADNE
-430 TLSGRPQEVVDAMQK
+430 TFSGRPEGYYEESRMQ
-445 TLQSGPQA
+445 LAG
-453 KKPGRPKKSKAEQQR
+453 KKSKKDKKQTPKQEA
-468 ETKERQ
+468 KERQ

-503 VKMSIAQSMQ
+503 VKASIAQSMQ
-513 LNPQGAQE
+513 LNPQGAQD

-531 EVDRAR
+531 EVDRAK
-537 ALGLPSKYIKTQEEF
+537 ALGLPTKYIVPQEEY
-552 EQAQAAQQQQMQQM
+552 EQAKAQMQQQQQQMQAM
-566 QQMQALQQMADVGEK
+566 QQMGAMADVGQK
-581 VGRTPGGEQL
+581 VGNTPGGEQL
-591 TQNLF
+591 TQQMFN
-596 GQLGEQ
+596 QLGEQ
-602 MGQATEEEALT
+602 MSGEAEAESSEN
-613 GG
+613 G

>member
-1 MAISEKRIRFH
+1 MTVTEKRIRFH
-12 LHRQQ
+12 LNRQQ
-17 KLKSKRHNWDNLWQD
+17 KLKSKRQNWDNLWQD

-42 TAVRREEDGARK
+42 TAIRREEDGARK

-90 ETPDEELEKDK
+90 ETADEELENNSEINK
-101 DVAAW
+101 W
-106 FDIARDR
+106 FDLARDR

-139 VLFTNEDP
+139 VLFIQEDP
-147 INGVSFRTFP
+147 ISGVSFRTYP
-157 IDTVDIAE
+157 IDRVDIAE

-182 RQVEQEFPG
+182 RQINQEFPG
-191 RLPDDK
+191 KLPHDK
-197 MRQMDEEPDAKVE
+197 MQQMENEPDVKAW
-210 VLHVVG
+210 VLHVVA
-216 PRQDY
+216 PRTER

-236 YILCEGEVLLAESG
+236 YILCEGPVLLEESG

-331 VTALNVAGD
+331 ITALNVAGD

-401 PLINR
+401 PMINR
-406 ILGILIRSGEI
+406 ILGILIRQGDV
-417 PPPPQALL
+417 PPPPQELL
-425 EMSDM
+425 ENADNE
-430 TLSGRPQEVVDAMQK
+430 TFSGRPEGYYEESRMQ
-445 TLQSGPQA
+445 LAG
-453 KKPGRPKKSKAEQQR
+453 KKSKKDKKQTPKQEA
-468 ETKERQ
+468 KERQ

-503 VKMSIAQSMQ
+503 VKASIAQSMQ
-513 LNPQGAQE
+513 LNPQGAQD

-531 EVDRAR
+531 EVDRAK
-537 ALGLPSKYIKTQEEF
+537 ALGLPTKYIVPQEEY
-552 EQAQAAQQQQMQQM
+552 EQAKAQMQQQQQQMQAM
-566 QQMQALQQMADVGEK
+566 QQMGAMADVGQK
-581 VGRTPGGEQL
+581 VGNTPGGEQL
-591 TQNLF
+591 TQQMFN
-596 GQLGEQ
+596 QLGEQ
-602 MGQATEEEALT
+602 MSGEAEAE
-613 GG
+613 GSENG

>member
-1 MAISEKRIRFH
+1 MTVTEKRIRFH
-12 LHRQQ
+12 LNRQQ
-17 KLKSKRHNWDNLWQD
+17 KLKSKRQNWDNLWQD

-42 TAVRREEDGARK
+42 TAIRREEDGARK

-90 ETPDEELEKDK
+90 ETADEELENNSEINK
-101 DVAAW
+101 W
-106 FDIARDR
+106 FDLARDR

-139 VLFTNEDP
+139 VLFIQEDP
-147 INGVSFRTFP
+147 ISGVSFRTYP
-157 IDTVDIAE
+157 IDRVDIAE

-182 RQVEQEFPG
+182 RQINQEFPG
-191 RLPDDK
+191 KLPHDK
-197 MRQMDEEPDAKVE
+197 MQQMENEPDAKAW
-210 VLHVVG
+210 VLHGVA
-216 PRQDY
+216 PRTER

-236 YILCEGEVLLAESG
+236 YILCEGPVLLEESG

-331 VTALNVAGD
+331 ITALNVAGD

-401 PLINR
+401 PMINR
-406 ILGILIRSGEI
+406 ILGILIRQGDV
-417 PPPPQALL
+417 PPPPQELL
-425 EMSDM
+425 ENADNE
-430 TLSGRPQEVVDAMQK
+430 TFSGRPEGYYEESRMQ
-445 TLQSGPQA
+445 LAG
-453 KKPGRPKKSKAEQQR
+453 KKSKKDKKQTPKQEA
-468 ETKERQ
+468 KERQ

-503 VKMSIAQSMQ
+503 VKASIAQSMQ
-513 LNPQGAQE
+513 LNPQGAQD

-531 EVDRAR
+531 EVDRAK
-537 ALGLPSKYIKTQEEF
+537 ALGLPTKYIVPQEEY
-552 EQAQAAQQQQMQQM
+552 EQAKAQMQQQQQQMQAM
-566 QQMQALQQMADVGEK
+566 QQMGAMADVGQK
-581 VGRTPGGEQL
+581 VGNTPGGEQL
-591 TQNLF
+591 TQQMFN
-596 GQLGEQ
+596 QLGEQ
-602 MGQATEEEALT
+602 MSGEAEAE
-613 GG
+613 GSENG

>member
-1 MAISEKRIRFH
+1 MAVSEKRVRFH
-12 LHRQQ
+12 LERQR
-17 KLKSKRHNWDNLWQD
+17 KLKAKRQNWDNLWQD

-42 TAVRREEDGARK
+42 TAIRREEPGARK
-54 TKKIYDNT
+54 TQKIYDNT

-90 ETPDEELEKDK
+90 EEPDEDLEKNTK
-101 DVAAW
+101 VATW

-113 TQSVINKRG
+113 AQSTINKRG
-122 TGALYQTY
+122 TGALYQAY

-139 VLFTNEDP
+139 VIFTNEDAV
-147 INGVSFRTFP
+147 NGVSFRTFP

-170 VDTVYRKFEMTL
+170 VDTVYRKFDMTL
-182 RQVEQEFPG
+182 RQIEQEFPG
-191 RLPDDK
+191 KLPYDKKQKMEDDH
-197 MRQMDEEPDAKVE
+197 DAIAE

-216 PRQDY
+216 PREKY
-221 DPDKIDNLNMPFESL
+221 DPDKIDNLNMPIESI
-236 YILCEGEVLLAESG
+236 YILCEDEIVLQESG

-303 DVPLNAYVNP
+303 DVPVNAYINP
-313 IQLIPGYKN
+313 IELIPGYKN

-331 VTALNVAGD
+331 VTALNVSGD

-374 TEVQKRSEIQMQLM
+374 TEVQKRSEILMQLM
-388 GPWQGRLELELFE
+388 GPWQARLELELFE

-417 PPPPQALL
+417 PPPPQELL
-425 EMSDM
+425 EQAEEE
-430 TLSGRPQEVVDAMQK
+430 TLSGK
-445 TLQSGPQA
+445 A
-453 KKPGRPKKSKAEQQR
+453 KEGQQLT
-468 ETKERQ
+468 EKQLEKQRQ

-482 IVYDSPLARAQRLVD
+482 IV
-497 VQVIDQ
+497 
-503 VKMSIAQSMQ
+503 
-513 LNPQGAQE
+513 
-521 YLMRF
+521 
-526 DMVQM
+526 
-531 EVDRAR
+531 
-537 ALGLPSKYIKTQEEF
+537 
-552 EQAQAAQQQQMQQM
+552 
-566 QQMQALQQMADVGEK
+566 
-581 VGRTPGGEQL
+581 
-591 TQNLF
+591 
-596 GQLGEQ
+596 
-602 MGQATEEEALT
+602 
-613 GG
+613 

>member
-1 MAISEKRIRFH
+1 MTVSEKRIRFH
-12 LHRQQ
+12 IARQH
-17 KLKSKRHNWDNLWQD
+17 KLKAKRANWDSLWQD

-42 TAVRREEDGARK
+42 TAIRREEEGARK
-54 TKKIYDNT
+54 TQKIYDNT

-71 AGLYSRTVNPAS
+71 AGLYSRTVNPSS
-83 KWFYITL
+83 KWFYLAL
-90 ETPDEELEKDK
+90 ETPDESLESNS
-101 DVAAW
+101 DVSKW
-106 FDIARDR
+106 FDLARDR

-122 TGALYQTY
+122 TGALYQAY

-147 INGVSFRTFP
+147 INGISFRVFP

-170 VDTVYRKFEMTL
+170 VDTVYRKFDMTY
-182 RQVEQEFPG
+182 RQIEQEFPG
-191 RLPDDK
+191 KLSHDKLVQMEDDPDK
-197 MRQMDEEPDAKVE
+197 KTS

-216 PRQDY
+216 PRKKY
-221 DPDKIDNLNMPFESL
+221 DPDKIDDLNMPIESI
-236 YILCEGEVLLAESG
+236 YILVEDELVLSESG

-303 DVPLNAYVNP
+303 DVPINAYVNP
-313 IQLIPGYKN
+313 IELIPGYKN
-322 LNQDEGGRR
+322 LNQDESGRR
-331 VTALNVAGD
+331 VTALNVSGD
-340 LQYTAKDIELQ
+340 LTYTAKDIEMM

-406 ILGILIRSGEI
+406 IMGILIRSGEI
-417 PPPPQALL
+417 PPPPRELL
-425 EMSDM
+425 EEADIKVSDN
-430 TLSGRPQEVVDAMQK
+430 E
-445 TLQSGPQA
+445 
-453 KKPGRPKKSKAEQQR
+453 KSNEKQL
-468 ETKERQ
+468 Q
-474 KYSTRALK
+474 KYSTKSLK

-513 LNPQGAQE
+513 LNPQAAQE
-521 YLMRF
+521 LLMRF
-526 DMVQM
+526 DMIKM
-531 EVDRAR
+531 EVDRAK
-537 ALGLPSKYIKTQEEF
+537 ALGLPTKYIVSEEDF
-552 EQAQAAQQQQMQQM
+552 EQAKAAQQQQQQQQM
-566 QQMQALQQMADVGEK
+566 AMMQMQQMADVGNK
-581 VGRTPGGEQL
+581 VGNTPGGEQL
-591 TQNLF
+591 TQDLF
-596 GQLGEQ
+596 SKLGSQ
-602 MGQATEEEALT
+602 MGDQMEAEAAN
-613 GG
+613 G

>member
-1 MAISEKRIRFH
+1 MTVSEKRIRFH
-12 LHRQQ
+12 LNRQQ
-17 KLKSKRHNWDNLWQD
+17 RLKSKRQNWDNLWQD

-42 TAVRREEDGARK
+42 TAIRREEEGARK

-90 ETPDEELEKDK
+90 ETADEELENNSEINK
-101 DVAAW
+101 W

-139 VLFTNEDP
+139 VLFIQEDP
-147 INGVSFRTFP
+147 ISGVSFRTYP
-157 IDTVDIAE
+157 IDRVDIAE

-182 RQVEQEFPG
+182 RQIDQEFPG
-191 RLPDDK
+191 KLPHDK
-197 MRQMDEEPDAKVE
+197 LQQMETEPDAKAW
-210 VLHVVG
+210 VLHVVA
-216 PRQDY
+216 PRKDR

-236 YILCEGEVLLAESG
+236 YILCEGPVLLEESG

-277 LPEVKSLNEMA
+277 LPEVKALNEMA

-401 PLINR
+401 PMINR
-406 ILGILIRSGEI
+406 ILGILIRQGEV
-417 PPPPQALL
+417 PPPPQELL
-425 EMSDM
+425 ENADSD
-430 TLSGRPQEVVDAMQK
+430 TFSGRPEGYYEESRRQLE
-445 TLQSGPQA
+445 G
-453 KKPGRPKKSKAEQQR
+453 KKSKKDKKQTPKQEA
-468 ETKERQ
+468 KERQ

-503 VKMSIAQSMQ
+503 VKASIAQSMQ
-513 LNPQGAQE
+513 LNPQGAQD

-531 EVDRAR
+531 EVDRAK
-537 ALGLPSKYIKTQEEF
+537 ALGLPTKYIVPQEEY
-552 EQAQAAQQQQMQQM
+552 EQAKAQMQQQQQQMQAM
-566 QQMQALQQMADVGEK
+566 QQMGAMADVGQK
-581 VGRTPGGEQL
+581 VGNTPGGEQL
-591 TQNLF
+591 TQQMFN
-596 GQLGEQ
+596 QLGEQ
-602 MGQATEEEALT
+602 MSGEAEAE
-613 GG
+613 GSENG

>member
-1 MAISEKRIRFH
+1 MTVSEKRIRFH

-17 KLKSKRHNWDNLWQD
+17 KLKSKRQNWDNLWQD

-42 TAVRREEDGARK
+42 TSIRREEEGARK
-54 TKKIYDNT
+54 TQKIYDNT

-90 ETPDEELEKDK
+90 ETADEELENNKE
-101 DVAAW
+101 VAQW
-106 FDIARDR
+106 FDLARDR

-139 VLFTNEDP
+139 VLFIQEDP
-147 INGVSFRTFP
+147 INGISFRTYP
-157 IDTVDIAE
+157 IDRVDIAE

-182 RQVEQEFPG
+182 RQIEQEFPG
-191 RLPDDK
+191 KLPYDK
-197 MRQMDEEPDAKVE
+197 RQQMEEEPDAKAW
-210 VLHVVG
+210 VLHVVA
-216 PRQDY
+216 PRKDR
-221 DPDKIDNLNMPFESL
+221 DPDKIDSLNMPFESL
-236 YILCEGEVLLAESG
+236 YILCEGPVLLEESG

-331 VTALNVAGD
+331 ITALNVAGD

-406 ILGILIRSGEI
+406 ILGILIRQGEV

-425 EMSDM
+425 DNVED
-430 TLSGRPQEVVDAMQK
+430 TLSGRPSEVFDQARAQVMK
-445 TLQSGPQA
+445 GSKA
-453 KKPGRPKKSKAEQQR
+453 KKKTAVQQV
-468 ETKERQ
+468 KERQ
-474 KYSTRALK
+474 KYSTKALK

-503 VKMSIAQSMQ
+503 VKASIAQSMQ
-513 LNPQGAQE
+513 LNPQAAQD

-531 EVDRAR
+531 EVDRAK
-537 ALGLPSKYIKTQEEF
+537 ALGLPTKYIISKEEYD
-552 EQAQAAQQQQMQQM
+552 EAKLQMQQQQQQQVAMQQM
-566 QQMQALQQMADVGEK
+566 GEMADVGQK
-581 VGRTPGGEQL
+581 VGNTPGGEELTKQL
-591 TQNLF
+591 F
-596 GQLGEQ
+596 AKLGEQ
-602 MGQATEEEALT
+602 PDEADEAEQTEN
-613 GG
+613 G

>member
-1 MAISEKRIRFH
+1 MTVTEKRIRFH
-12 LHRQQ
+12 LNRQQ
-17 KLKSKRHNWDNLWQD
+17 KLKSQRQNWDNLWQD

-42 TAVRREEDGARK
+42 TAIRREEDGARK

-90 ETPDEELEKDK
+90 ETADEELENNSEINK
-101 DVAAW
+101 W
-106 FDIARDR
+106 FDLARDR

-139 VLFTNEDP
+139 VLFIQEDP
-147 INGVSFRTFP
+147 ISGVSFRTYP
-157 IDTVDIAE
+157 IDRVDIAE

-182 RQVEQEFPG
+182 RQINQEFPG
-191 RLPDDK
+191 KLPHDK
-197 MRQMDEEPDAKVE
+197 MQQMENEPDAKAW
-210 VLHVVG
+210 VLHVVA
-216 PRQDY
+216 PRPERE
-221 DPDKIDNLNMPFESL
+221 PDKIDTLNMPFESL
-236 YILCEGEVLLAESG
+236 YILCEGPVLLEESG

-331 VTALNVAGD
+331 ITALNVAGD

-401 PLINR
+401 PMINR
-406 ILGILIRSGEI
+406 ILGILIRQGDV
-417 PPPPQALL
+417 PPPPQELL
-425 EMSDM
+425 ENADNE
-430 TLSGRPQEVVDAMQK
+430 TFSGRPEGYYEESRMQ
-445 TLQSGPQA
+445 LAS
-453 KKPGRPKKSKAEQQR
+453 KKSKKDKKQTPKQEA
-468 ETKERQ
+468 KERQ

-503 VKMSIAQSMQ
+503 VKASIAQSMQ
-513 LNPQGAQE
+513 LNPQGAQD

-531 EVDRAR
+531 EVDRAK
-537 ALGLPSKYIKTQEEF
+537 ALGLPTKYIVPQEEY
-552 EQAQAAQQQQMQQM
+552 EQAKAQMQQQQQQMQAM
-566 QQMQALQQMADVGEK
+566 QQMGAMADVGQK
-581 VGRTPGGEQL
+581 VGNTPGGEQL
-591 TQNLF
+591 TQQMFN
-596 GQLGEQ
+596 QLGEQ
-602 MGQATEEEALT
+602 MSGEAEAE
-613 GG
+613 GSENG

>member
-1 MAISEKRIRFH
+1 MAVSEKRVRFH
-12 LHRQQ
+12 LERQR
-17 KLKSKRHNWDNLWQD
+17 KLKAKRQNWDNLWQD

-42 TAVRREEDGARK
+42 TAIRREEPGARK
-54 TKKIYDNT
+54 TQKIYDNT

-90 ETPDEELEKDK
+90 EEPDEDLEKNTK
-101 DVAAW
+101 VASW
-106 FDIARDR
+106 FDVARDR
-113 TQSVINKRG
+113 AQSTINKRG
-122 TGALYQTY
+122 TGALYQAD

-139 VLFTNEDP
+139 VIFTNEDAV
-147 INGVSFRTFP
+147 NGVSFRTFP

-170 VDTVYRKFEMTL
+170 VDTVYRKFDMTL
-182 RQVEQEFPG
+182 RQIEQEFPG
-191 RLPDDK
+191 KLPYDKKQKMEDD
-197 MRQMDEEPDAKVE
+197 PDAKAE

-216 PRQDY
+216 PREKY
-221 DPDKIDNLNMPFESL
+221 DPDKIDNLNMPIESI
-236 YILCEGEVLLAESG
+236 YILCEDEIVLQESG

-303 DVPLNAYVNP
+303 DVPVNAYINP
-313 IQLIPGYKN
+313 IELIPGYKN

-331 VTALNVAGD
+331 VTALNVSGD

-417 PPPPQALL
+417 PPPPQELL
-425 EMSDM
+425 EQAEEE
-430 TLSGRPQEVVDAMQK
+430 TLSGK
-445 TLQSGPQA
+445 A
-453 KKPGRPKKSKAEQQR
+453 KEGQQLT
-468 ETKERQ
+468 EKQLEKQRQ

-503 VKMSIAQSMQ
+503 VKASVAQSIQ
-513 LNPQGAQE
+513 LNPQGAQA
-521 YLMRF
+521 LMARF
-526 DMVQM
+526 DFTKM

-537 ALGLPSKYIKTQEEF
+537 ALGLPAKYIISDEDYA
-552 EQAQAAQQQQMQQM
+552 QAQQAQQAQMQQM
-566 QQMQALQQMADVGEK
+566 QQMQMMQQMAEMGQK
-581 VGRTPGGEQL
+581 IGNTPGGEAV
-591 TQNLF
+591 TQSLF
-596 GQLGEQ
+596 GQLGAQLGEATGEQ
-602 MGQATEEEALT
+602 VAANG
-613 GG
+613 

>member
-1 MAISEKRIRFH
+1 MAISEKRIRWH

-17 KLKSKRHNWDNLWQD
+17 KLKSKRQNWDNLWQD

-42 TAVRREEDGARK
+42 TAVRREEEGARK

-90 ETPDEELEKDK
+90 ETADEDLESDTE
-101 DVAAW
+101 VANW
-106 FDIARDR
+106 FDVARDR

-139 VLFTNEDP
+139 VLFIQEDP
-147 INGVSFRTFP
+147 INGVSFRTYP
-157 IDTVDIAE
+157 IDRVDIAE

-182 RQVEQEFPG
+182 RQIEQEFPG
-191 RLPDDK
+191 KLPDDK
-197 MRQMDEEPDAKVE
+197 KRQMEEEPDAKAW

-216 PRQDY
+216 PRKDR

-236 YILCEGEVLLAESG
+236 YILCEGPVLLEESG

-331 VTALNVAGD
+331 ITALNVAGD

-401 PLINR
+401 PMINR
-406 ILGILIRSGEI
+406 ILGILIRQGEV

-425 EMSDM
+425 DNAEE
-430 TLSGRPQEVVDAMQK
+430 TLSGRPQELIDQARMQVMK
-445 TLQSGPQA
+445 GP
-453 KKPGRPKKSKAEQQR
+453 KGKGRPKKQTPKQEA
-468 ETKERQ
+468 KERQ

-513 LNPQGAQE
+513 LNPQGAQD

-537 ALGLPSKYIKTQEEF
+537 ALGLPSKYIVSKEEY
-552 EQAQAAQQQQMQQM
+552 EKQKATIQQQQAQQQAMQQM
-566 QQMQALQQMADVGEK
+566 GEMADVGQK
-581 VGRTPGGEQL
+581 VGNTPGGEDLTKQL
-591 TQNLF
+591 F
-596 GQLGEQ
+596 AQLGS
-602 MGQATEEEALT
+602 QAEGEGEEEQT
-613 GG
+613 ENG

>member
-1 MAISEKRIRFH
+1 MTVSEKRIRFH
-12 LHRQQ
+12 LNRQQ
-17 KLKSKRHNWDNLWQD
+17 RLKSKRQNWDNLWQD

-42 TAVRREEDGARK
+42 TAIRREEEGARK

-90 ETPDEELEKDK
+90 ETADEELENNTEINK
-101 DVAAW
+101 W

-139 VLFTNEDP
+139 VLFIQEDP
-147 INGVSFRTFP
+147 ISGVSFRTYP
-157 IDTVDIAE
+157 IDRVDIAE

-182 RQVEQEFPG
+182 RQIDQEFPG
-191 RLPDDK
+191 KLPHDK
-197 MRQMDEEPDAKVE
+197 MQQMETEPDAKAW
-210 VLHVVG
+210 VLHVVA
-216 PRQDY
+216 PRTDR

-236 YILCEGEVLLAESG
+236 YILCEGPVLLEESG

-331 VTALNVAGD
+331 ITALNVAGD

-401 PLINR
+401 PMINR
-406 ILGILIRSGEI
+406 ILGILIRQGEV
-417 PPPPQALL
+417 PPPPQELL
-425 EMSDM
+425 ENADRD
-430 TLSGRPQEVVDAMQK
+430 TFSGRPEGYYEESRMQ
-445 TLQSGPQA
+445 LAG
-453 KKPGRPKKSKAEQQR
+453 KKSKKDKKQTPKQEV
-468 ETKERQ
+468 KERQ

-531 EVDRAR
+531 EVDRAK
-537 ALGLPSKYIKTQEEF
+537 ALGLPTKYIVSQEDY
-552 EQAQAAQQQQMQQM
+552 EQAKAQMQQQQQQMQAM
-566 QQMQALQQMADVGEK
+566 QQMGAMADVGQK
-581 VGRTPGGEQL
+581 VGNTPGGEQL
-591 TQNLF
+591 TQQMF
-596 GQLGEQ
+596 AQLGEQ
-602 MGQATEEEALT
+602 MGGEAEAESNEN
-613 GG
+613 G

>member
-1 MAISEKRIRFH
+1 MENNSEI
-12 LHRQQ
+12 
-17 KLKSKRHNWDNLWQD
+17 N
-32 LSDYFCPGRI
+32 
-42 TAVRREEDGARK
+42 
-54 TKKIYDNT
+54 
-62 GADAAQKLA
+62 
-71 AGLYSRTVNPAS
+71 
-83 KWFYITL
+83 KWFDL
-90 ETPDEELEKDK
+90 
-101 DVAAW
+101 
-106 FDIARDR
+106 ARDR

-139 VLFTNEDP
+139 VLFIQEDP
-147 INGVSFRTFP
+147 ISGVSFRTYP
-157 IDTVDIAE
+157 IDRVDIAE

-182 RQVEQEFPG
+182 RQINQEFPG
-191 RLPDDK
+191 KLPHDK
-197 MRQMDEEPDAKVE
+197 MQQMENEPDAKAW
-210 VLHVVG
+210 VLHVVA
-216 PRQDY
+216 PRTER

-236 YILCEGEVLLAESG
+236 YILCEGPVLLEESG

-331 VTALNVAGD
+331 ITALNVAGD

-401 PLINR
+401 PMINR
-406 ILGILIRSGEI
+406 ILGILIRQGDV
-417 PPPPQALL
+417 PPPPQELL
-425 EMSDM
+425 ENADNE
-430 TLSGRPQEVVDAMQK
+430 TFSGRPEGYYEESRMQ
-445 TLQSGPQA
+445 LAG
-453 KKPGRPKKSKAEQQR
+453 KKPKKDKKQTPKQEA
-468 ETKERQ
+468 KERQ

-503 VKMSIAQSMQ
+503 VKASIAQSMQ
-513 LNPQGAQE
+513 LNPQGAQD

-531 EVDRAR
+531 EVDRAK
-537 ALGLPSKYIKTQEEF
+537 ALGLPTKYIVPQEEY
-552 EQAQAAQQQQMQQM
+552 EQAKAQMQQQQQQMQAM
-566 QQMQALQQMADVGEK
+566 QQMGAMADVGQK
-581 VGRTPGGEQL
+581 VGNTPGGEQL
-591 TQNLF
+591 TQQMFN
-596 GQLGEQ
+596 QLGEQ
-602 MGQATEEEALT
+602 MSGEAEAE
-613 GG
+613 GSENG

>member
-1 MAISEKRIRFH
+1 MTVSEKRIRFH

-17 KLKSKRHNWDNLWQD
+17 RLKSKRQNWDNLWQD

-42 TAVRREEDGARK
+42 TAIRREEEGARK

-90 ETPDEELEKDK
+90 ETADEELENNKEINN
-101 DVAAW
+101 W

-139 VLFTNEDP
+139 VLFIQEDP
-147 INGVSFRTFP
+147 ISGISFRTYP
-157 IDTVDIAE
+157 IDRVDIAE

-182 RQVEQEFPG
+182 RQIDQEFPG
-191 RLPDDK
+191 KLPHDK
-197 MRQMDEEPDAKVE
+197 LQQMETEPDAKAW
-210 VLHVVG
+210 VLHVVA
-216 PRQDY
+216 PRKDR

-236 YILCEGEVLLAESG
+236 YILCEGPVLLEESG

-401 PLINR
+401 PMINR
-406 ILGILIRSGEI
+406 ILGILIRQGEV
-417 PPPPQALL
+417 PPPPQELL
-425 EMSDM
+425 ENADND
-430 TLSGRPQEVVDAMQK
+430 TFSGRPEGYYEESRMQ
-445 TLQSGPQA
+445 LAG
-453 KKPGRPKKSKAEQQR
+453 KKSKKDKKQTPKQEA
-468 ETKERQ
+468 KERQ

-513 LNPQGAQE
+513 LNPQGAQD

-531 EVDRAR
+531 EVDRAK
-537 ALGLPSKYIKTQEEF
+537 ALGLPTKYIISQEEY
-552 EQAQAAQQQQMQQM
+552 EQAKAQMQQQQQQMQAM
-566 QQMQALQQMADVGEK
+566 QQMGAMADVGQK
-581 VGRTPGGEQL
+581 VGNTPGGEQL
-591 TQNLF
+591 TQQMF
-596 GQLGEQ
+596 AQLGEQ
-602 MGQATEEEALT
+602 MGGEAEAE
-613 GG
+613 GNENG

>member
-1 MAISEKRIRFH
+1 MAVSEKRVRFH
-12 LHRQQ
+12 LERQR
-17 KLKSKRHNWDNLWQD
+17 KLKAKRQNWDNLWQD

-42 TAVRREEDGARK
+42 TAIRREEPGARK
-54 TKKIYDNT
+54 TQKIYDNT

-90 ETPDEELEKDK
+90 EEPDEDLEKNTK
-101 DVAAW
+101 VATW
-106 FDIARDR
+106 FDAARDR
-113 TQSVINKRG
+113 AQSTINKRG
-122 TGALYQTY
+122 IGALYQAY

-139 VLFTNEDP
+139 VIFTNEDAV
-147 INGVSFRTFP
+147 NGVSFRTFP

-170 VDTVYRKFEMTL
+170 VDTVYRKFDMTL
-182 RQVEQEFPG
+182 RQIEQEFPG
-191 RLPDDK
+191 KLPYDKKQKMEDD
-197 MRQMDEEPDAKVE
+197 PDAKAE

-216 PRQDY
+216 PREKY
-221 DPDKIDNLNMPFESL
+221 DPDKIDNLNMPIESI
-236 YILCEGEVLLAESG
+236 YILCEDEIVLQESG

-303 DVPLNAYVNP
+303 DVPVNAYINP
-313 IQLIPGYKN
+313 IELIPGYKN

-331 VTALNVAGD
+331 VTALNVSGD

-417 PPPPQALL
+417 PPPPQELL
-425 EMSDM
+425 EQAEEE
-430 TLSGRPQEVVDAMQK
+430 TLSGK
-445 TLQSGPQA
+445 A
-453 KKPGRPKKSKAEQQR
+453 KEGQQLT
-468 ETKERQ
+468 EKQLEKQRQ

-503 VKMSIAQSMQ
+503 VKASVAQSMQ
-513 LNPQGAQE
+513 LNPQGAQA
-521 YLMRF
+521 LMARF
-526 DMVQM
+526 DFTKM

-537 ALGLPSKYIKTQEEF
+537 ALGLPAKYIISDEDYA
-552 EQAQAAQQQQMQQM
+552 QAQQAQQAQMQQM
-566 QQMQALQQMADVGEK
+566 QQMQMMQQMADMGQK
-581 VGRTPGGEQL
+581 IGNTPGGEAV
-591 TQNLF
+591 TQSLF
-596 GQLGEQ
+596 GQLGAQLGE
-602 MGQATEEEALT
+602 ATGE
-613 GG
+613 